1 MTTPAEPAKRRRY
14 GGRTLEAAKFVSR
27 WPGST
32 SNDVVNR
39 VGSNRASGQHAVHR
53 ALAHGLIENRGTQRR
68 FALYLTD
75 EGQRALDGAWPVFSD
90 DAATWRPGDDIL
102 DRIDVVL
109 ARQ

>member
-14 GGRTLEAAKFVSR
+14 GRRTLEAAKFVSR

-53 ALAHGLIENRGTQRR
+53 ALAHGLIENRGSARR
-68 FALYLTD
+68 FALYLTSK
-75 EGQRALDGAWPVFSD
+75 GKQALDDAWPLSPD
-90 DAATWRPGDDIL
+90 DSATWQHGDDVL
-102 DRIDVVL
+102 DRIDAVL
-109 ARQ
+109 SRQ